1 MSTFYGFLTV
11 LCAWLGVRVPQEGPQ
26 LDFPVANKE
35 YRKDI
40 NMSKSIKR
48 AKGKLYTA
56 FIVRDSNSRRFLN
69 QRSYTGRRR
78 GQWGPAGEAEIFYK
92 ELDATSCAT
101 SINRRRPEGYSAYD
115 AEVVAIKVRGRGR
128 RIG

>member
-1 MSTFYGFLTV
+1 MTAFYNLV
-11 LCAWLGVRVPQEGPQ
+11 DVVCSWVGVRFLLKGPQ
-26 LDFPVANKE
+26 LDFPAAKKE
-35 YRKDI
+35 YRKI
-40 NMSKSIKR
+40 IMSKNIKR

-101 SINRRRPEGYSAYD
+101 SINRRRPEGYSAYE